1 MSNDP
6 TPAEALEAIAR
17 SRSEV
22 RERIAAGGWRYDVTY
37 AAIIAG
43 MVGGQALEGPF
54 NILASSLGILALA
67 VIFQHE
73 ARRTGVRITGVS
85 PRNARWVAIGC
96 GLVFAAVMLGLVW
109 LRREADHLPVALI
122 AGGGALVAFGAA
134 LIGSRVWRRVYRAE
148 MRGPQ

>member
-1 MSNDP
+1 MTNDP

-17 SRSEV
+17 TRSEV
-22 RERIAAGGWRYDVTY
+22 RERIAAGGWRYDASY
-37 AAIIAG
+37 AAIMAG

-54 NILASSLGILALA
+54 NVLASSLGVLALA

-73 ARRTGVRITGVS
+73 TRRTGVRITGIS

-122 AGGGALVAFGAA
+122 AGGGALVTFVAA

-148 MRGPQ
+148 MRGTQ